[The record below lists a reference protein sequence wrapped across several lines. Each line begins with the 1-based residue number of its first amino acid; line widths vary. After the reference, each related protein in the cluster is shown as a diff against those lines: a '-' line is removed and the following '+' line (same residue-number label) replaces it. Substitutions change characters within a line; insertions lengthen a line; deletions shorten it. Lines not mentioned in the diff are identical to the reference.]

1 MTADLATLRRTL
13 TRAEA
18 VVDTERTRLAA
29 ATALVAEQ
37 AQAIE
42 AADVALHAVRS
53 VRDITT
59 ARVQQRLTDL
69 ATEAL
74 RVVFDDP
81 GLALTVRTV
90 ERRGVAEADI
100 LLRRGELETDPI
112 DSNGGGLVNEVSAVL
127 RLVMT
132 RMLGR
137 RGLAQI
143 MLLDEPFSA
152 LSAGHRPAMAETLET
167 LAESLGVQVVIITHS
182 AAEVRGVVYRA
193 EWKDREAIE
202 ATLVRED
209 EA

>member
-18 VVDTERTRLAA
+18 VVDTERVRLAA
-29 ATALVAEQ
+29 AQALVAEQ

-53 VRDITT
+53 VRDLTT

-74 RVVFDDP
+74 RVVFSDP
-81 GLALTVRTV
+81 GLALAVRIV

-100 LLRRGELETDPI
+100 VLRRGELETDPI
-112 DSNGGGLVNEVSAVL
+112 DSNGGGLVADVSAML
-127 RLVMT
+127 RLIMT
-132 RMLGR
+132 RMLMR
-137 RGLAQI
+137 RGLAPLL
-143 MLLDEPFSA
+143 LLDEPFAA
-152 LSAGHRPAMAETLET
+152 LSAGHREAMAETLEAV
-167 LAESLGVQVVIITHS
+167 AESLGVQVVTITH
-182 AAEVRGVVYRA
+182 APEMVRGVVYRA

-202 ATLVRED
+202 ATLVREE